1 MKKQAKKQEATRKE
15 SRNPEEKALKQPVK
29 KAAKKTTKA
38 PSAKQQRKLGGFTK
52 LYVKSRS
59 ACRVT
64 FRLPREAAFDATH
77 VSLVG
82 EFNGWDGEA
91 TPMKKL
97 KSGDF
102 TTTIELDSGKDYRFR
117 YLIEGDRWENDWRA
131 DRYEPNPHG
140 GDDSI
145 VSV

>member
-1 MKKQAKKQEATRKE
+1 MCSYSITEDFAMKKQPKVQEAAR
-15 SRNPEEKALKQPVK
+15 EKTIKR
-29 KAAKKTTKA
+29 AAKA
-38 PSAKQQRKLGGFTK
+38 PSKKEERKLGGFTK
-52 LYVKSRS
+52 VYLKSRP

-64 FRLPREAAFDATH
+64 FRLPKEAAFDAER
-77 VSLVG
+77 VNLVG
-82 EFNGWDGEA
+82 EFNGWNSES
-91 TPMKKL
+91 TPMKKH

-102 TTTIELDSGKDYRFR
+102 TVTIELESGRDYRFR
-117 YLIEGDRWENDWRA
+117 YLIEGARWENDWRA

>member
-1 MKKQAKKQEATRKE
+1 MVSHSITEDFAMKKQPKKQEATR
-15 SRNPEEKALKQPVK
+15 EKTIK
-29 KAAKKTTKA
+29 KAAKA
-38 PSAKQQRKLGGFTK
+38 PTSKNERKLGGFTK
-52 LYVKSRS
+52 VYLKSRP

-64 FRLPREAAFDATH
+64 FRLPKEAAFDAEH
-77 VSLVG
+77 VTLVG
-82 EFNGWDGEA
+82 EFNGWDGKA
-91 TPMKKL
+91 TPMQKL

-102 TTTIELDSGKDYRFR
+102 TVTVELDSGKDYRFR
-117 YLIEGDRWENDWRA
+117 YLIEGARWENDWRA